1 MCRYFIFFFFSSRRR
16 HTRLPCDWSSDV
28 CSSDLPRDA
37 LPGTMAE
44 LLARCLAEL
53 DDADARAL
61 LTASAASYARAWRQ
75 HFSREHDPSAIR
87 GERNAFRYR
96 PCRRVIV

>member
-1 MCRYFIFFFFSSRRR
+1 MAR
-16 HTRLPCDWSSDV
+16 
-28 CSSDLPRDA
+28 CSRDA
-37 LPGTMAE
+37 W
-44 LLARCLAEL
+44 RSC

-87 GERNAFRYR
+87 GERNVFRYR
-96 PCRRVIV
+96 PCRRVIVRANGGRPALGQIVLAAYAAARR